1 MSDRDQEFCCD
12 VRADASRMAALER
25 HIAELERDN
34 DSLRGEL
41 ETLRFAERRLK
52 RVLDGADE
60 GFWDWDLVNQ
70 RFVVS
75 ERFETMFG
83 FEPGERDYTPEK
95 WAEYVHPDDLARAS
109 ESIRRHIEGL
119 APSHTLEVRVRTKS
133 GEWKYVLTQGR
144 IVSRDADGNP
154 LMMSGTHIDISARK
168 EAEAQLVAALK
179 QAEKAS
185 RDKSRFL
192 ASASHDLRQPMQA
205 IRLLVD
211 SLGRTALNAE
221 QQRICHYINASAH
234 EIGGLLNALLDI
246 SKLDSGMIRPDKEVI
261 QVYSFVSRIDAEFS
275 ALAVDKSLRFNLCF
289 PFGDMAVCS
298 DGKLLMS
305 LMGNL
310 IGNAIKYTDTGGI
323 LVAVRRRGRQA
334 LVQVWDTG
342 CGIAPEH
349 LDSIFEEYFQVGNPE
364 RDRTKGLGLGLAIAR
379 RIATLLNTEIVCRST
394 PGRGSVFEFLLP
406 LADARERR
414 LPRRVEPLPAS
425 VPQRPAARHIA
436 LVEDDTMVATA
447 ATLALESCGMTVT
460 RYASAEAALADPAIL
475 SADFFIVDL
484 RLPEMNGIELLD
496 AVQRLVGRPVKAV
509 IMTGDT
515 AVKRIEMVR
524 ATSWQVL
531 FKPVDLVALLAAI
544 EAEDAKALALAPPG

>member
-1 MSDRDQEFCCD
+1 M
-12 VRADASRMAALER
+12 
-25 HIAELERDN
+25 AELERRIADLEGEN
-34 DSLRGEL
+34 TVLLSELAVLR
-41 ETLRFAERRLK
+41 RAERRLQ
-52 RVLDGADE
+52 RVLEGADE
-60 GFWDWDLVNQ
+60 GFWDWDIANQ

-75 ERFETMFG
+75 DRFETMFG
-83 FEPGERDYTPEK
+83 FEPGERDYSPEK
-95 WAEYVHPDDLARAS
+95 WVEYVHPDDLVRAE
-109 ESIRRHIEGL
+109 ESIRRHLDGR
-119 APSHTLEVRVRTKS
+119 APSHTLELRVRTKS
-133 GEWKYVLTQGR
+133 GGWKYVLTQGR
-144 IVSRDADGNP
+144 IVSRDADGTP

-168 EAEAQLVAALK
+168 EAEARLVEALK

-211 SLGRTALNAE
+211 SLGRTALDAE
-221 QQRICHYINASAH
+221 QKRICHYINASAH

-246 SKLDSGMIRPDKEVI
+246 SKLDSGMVRPDSETI
-261 QVYSFVSRIDAEFS
+261 QVYSLVSKIDAEFS
-275 ALAVDKSLRFNLCF
+275 AIAVGKSLRFNLCF
-289 PFGDMAVCS
+289 PFGEMAVRS

-310 IGNAIKYTDTGGI
+310 IGNAIKYTDSGGI
-323 LVAVRRRGRQA
+323 LVSVRRRGRHA

-349 LDSIFEEYFQVGNPE
+349 LDSIFDEYFQVGNPE

-379 RIATLLNTEIVCRST
+379 RIAALLNTSIVCRSRL
-394 PGRGSVFEFLLP
+394 GQGSVFEFLLP
-406 LADARERR
+406 LADARERKA
-414 LPRRVEPLPAS
+414 PRRVEHVPAGPLHRPAS
-425 VPQRPAARHIA
+425 RHIA
-436 LVEDDTMVATA
+436 VVEDDTMVAMA

-460 RYASAEAALADPAIL
+460 RYASAEAALADPALL

-484 RLPEMNGIELLD
+484 RLPDMNGIELLD
-496 AVQRLVGRPVKAV
+496 IVQRLVGQPVKAV

-531 FKPVDLVALLAAI
+531 FKPIDLAALLAAI
-544 EAEDAKALALAPPG
+544 EIEDAKALALAPPG

>member
-1 MSDRDQEFCCD
+1 
-12 VRADASRMAALER
+12 MAALER
-25 HIAELERDN
+25 RVAELERDN
-34 DSLRGEL
+34 DGLRGEL
-41 ETLRFAERRLK
+41 EALRFAERRLK

-95 WAEYVHPDDLARAS
+95 WAEYVHPDDLGRAA
-109 ESIRRHIEGL
+109 ESIRRHLEGL

-168 EAEAQLVAALK
+168 EAEAQLVEALK

-221 QQRICHYINASAH
+221 QRRICHYINASAS

-246 SKLDSGMIRPDKEVI
+246 SKLDSGMIRPDNEAI

-275 ALAVDKSLRFNLCF
+275 ALAVNKSLRFNLCF
-289 PFGDMAVCS
+289 PFGDMAVRS

-342 CGIAPEH
+342 CGIAPEY

-379 RIATLLNTEIVCRST
+379 RIATLLHTEIVCRST

-414 LPRRVEPLPAS
+414 LPRRIEPLPAS
-425 VPQRPAARHIA
+425 LAQRPAARHIA

-496 AVQRLVGRPVKAV
+496 LVQRLVGRPVKAV